1 MIVGYLVCRSIFQ
14 PSREFTSSLHKSF
27 GAVRI
32 TDVIP
37 AFDDLAVEDVS
48 THKSHSWYNRPHLD
62 NHHLKCC
69 HGTPFCNAIF
79 SSNSTITENIKTLV
93 AKIDN
98 EQQRHDFY
106 SLLRCFQYT
115 FDITKHNIPNTPIH
129 HVINTIPHSPP
140 ASRPY
145 PQPDKEEIMYKLIH
159 EFLQARLIT
168 ESHSPHA
175 APALLVKKKMV
186 HIDL

>member
-1 MIVGYLVCRSIFQ
+1 MIIGYLVCRSIFQ

-48 THKSHSWYNRPHLD
+48 AHKSHSWYNRPHLD

-98 EQQRHDFY
+98 EQQRHDLY
-106 SLLRCFQYT
+106 SLLRRFQYT
-115 FDITKHNIPNTPIH
+115 FDITKHNIANTPIH

-145 PQPDKEEIMYKLIH
+145 PQPDKEEIMY
-159 EFLQARLIT
+159 
-168 ESHSPHA
+168 
-175 APALLVKKKMV
+175 
-186 HIDL
+186 